1 MKNILNNYLKNFHSL
16 RNGILR
22 EIKINSGVILGFLRK
37 DLNKERKKAVLFKN
51 ESIEKLFKS
60 YYS

>member
-37 DLNKERKKAVLFKN
+37 DLDKEKKKAVLFEN